1 MLWRTF
7 LWGYGVVLTY
17 FWHYNVFFLNFISK
31 RSMHFW
37 RHNKPI
43 DVIKCFWH
51 CSMFLTSWCTL
62 WRYDVIKLS
71 WRHKHRHNQIHTN
84 ISEWWCGQTI
94 CWVGI
99 TCVQKH
105 TNNHSIIYNRPIL
118 IGIILAII
126 KMHDSLYKNPL
137 SPPSRMLAN
146 KHVLYLLTVLLP
158 LNNVI

>member
-1 MLWRTF
+1 
-7 LWGYGVVLTY
+7 
-17 FWHYNVFFLNFISK
+17 
-31 RSMHFW
+31 
-37 RHNKPI
+37 
-43 DVIKCFWH
+43 
-51 CSMFLTSWCTL
+51 MFLTSWCTL

-84 ISEWWCGQTI
+84 ISERWCGQTI

-99 TCVQKH
+99 TGVQKH

-146 KHVLYLLTVLLP
+146 KHVLYLYLIVSLVRMYVRGMLWFSRLLRRVHRVRRHFFVNTITSNI
-158 LNNVI
+158 LNGLLLYFICRLI